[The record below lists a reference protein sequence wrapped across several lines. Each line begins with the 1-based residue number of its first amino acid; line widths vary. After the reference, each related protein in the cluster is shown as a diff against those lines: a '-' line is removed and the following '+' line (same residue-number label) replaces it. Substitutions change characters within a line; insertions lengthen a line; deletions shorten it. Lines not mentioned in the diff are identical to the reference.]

1 MDKVDKT
8 LEDAATFIAAV
19 VFGPIFLFGAL
30 SAVWALFLLVL
41 PYVAWSGAAVG
52 GTIGVLFFSQKLRDA
67 IEQKRSETESE
78 RQRCVTTREQRQ
90 ELEALYSQV
99 LNAHYDLFD
108 AERRRSQPRIGP

>member
-8 LEDAATFIAAV
+8 PEDAATFVVAI
-19 VFGPIFLFGAL
+19 VFGPIFLFGAM

-41 PYVAWSGAAVG
+41 PYVAWSAAAVG

-67 IEQKRSETESE
+67 IEQGRSESESA
-78 RQRCVTTREQRQ
+78 RQRGATTRLQRQ

-99 LNAHYDLFD
+99 RDAHHDLLHR
-108 AERRRSQPRIGP
+108 EPRSPI